1 MAPVDK
7 FDENGKMRV
16 YLNVTDLL
24 VEEIKFVQSEFLV
37 RFTLHMSWRDERLT
51 FLNLH
56 KGRKNLIPLHEI
68 SEYILFYFK
77 YVHIIFSTYYGIIA
91 I

>member
-7 FDENGKMRV
+7 FDKGGKRRV

-24 VEEIKFVQSEFLV
+24 IEEINFVQSEFLV

-77 YVHIIFSTYYGIIA
+77 YDHIIFST
-91 I
+91 